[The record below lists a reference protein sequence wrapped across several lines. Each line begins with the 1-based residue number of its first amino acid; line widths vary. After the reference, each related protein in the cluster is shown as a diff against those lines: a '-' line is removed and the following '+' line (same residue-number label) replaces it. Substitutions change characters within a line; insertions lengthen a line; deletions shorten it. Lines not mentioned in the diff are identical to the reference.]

1 MSESKVKMKVE
12 QEIKPLKKLCEKMVA
27 LTDAQLAKGAEC
39 IDAEELGEVID
50 MIKDLA
56 EAKKETVEACYK
68 MQIMEAMEGANYSTD
83 YNEMGRIKQY
93 IPMSDGHM
101 YFTYP
106 EMMTNYPMRDMDREY
121 GRMYYGG
128 NSSSYSDGTM
138 SGSNGMSGGRA
149 YAEPMMYEQRSMN
162 MPNYMRDYREGRSPM
177 SRRSYMESKEMHQGK
192 EMQMKELEKYM
203 KELSQDITEMINDAT
218 PEEKVVLQQKLMTLA
233 EKVVK

>member
-1 MSESKVKMKVE
+1 
-12 QEIKPLKKLCEKMVA
+12 
-27 LTDAQLAKGAEC
+27 
-39 IDAEELGEVID
+39 
-50 MIKDLA
+50 
-56 EAKKETVEACYK
+56 
-68 MQIMEAMEGANYSTD
+68 MEAMEGAEYGTD

-93 IPMSDGHM
+93 TPIRGGRM

-106 EMMTNYPMRDMDREY
+106 EVMTDYPMRDMDREY

-128 NSSSYSDGTM
+128 NSSSYSGGSM

-218 PEEKVVLQQKLMTLA
+218 PEEKVALQQKLMTLA